1 MRLSVDSDVSA
12 GRWRL
17 GSPSPGSNHG
27 RDPRHTTKRQRE
39 CSWDRIWAGFG
50 VPAVQKRVGVGAS
63 LKTVVLCATSGEER
77 GWRGDELQRNHQGVR
92 VRDTARNITVCEG
105 IPARTTEGESPLRC
119 GCCCCCRTATG
130 TKGTPRRSARGE
142 YWAHVKPSS
151 R

>member
-1 MRLSVDSDVSA
+1 MRPSVDSDVSA

-77 GWRGDELQRNHQGVR
+77 GWRAIGHRE
-92 VRDTARNITVCEG
+92 
-105 IPARTTEGESPLRC
+105 TTEYACEIPRGTSRCARESPLARPRGQSPLRC
-119 GCCCCCRTATG
+119 GCCCCRRTATG
-130 TKGTPRRSARGE
+130 TGGTPRRNARDE
-142 YWAHVKPSS
+142 NWAHVKPSS
-151 R
+151 H